1 MHIVQLR
8 TRRDRIIMFVVKA
21 KLSASHMKLYFV
33 PFIELHYESM
43 RIRHYSV
50 YQTLDLST

>member
-1 MHIVQLR
+1 
-8 TRRDRIIMFVVKA
+8 MFVVKA

-43 RIRHYSV
+43 RIRHYSI